1 MVTQN
6 EAKKAF
12 NEGYDILY
20 RIKPSRTGARFG
32 GWRSFRKAVLKG
44 NPPWP
49 WEMVGSPYIG
59 AVEWQIGKKTP
70 QAKQGP
76 RTNAGRETKQYFCI
90 AQSGFA
96 IFGVSHT
103 PLGALRDANQWT
115 DKRLSLQDVDIP
127 LAHRHHGGVYLYRC
141 TKGVYEKVK
150 SEGGDIPYEED
161 GGWIRLPE

>member
-1 MVTQN
+1 MATQN

-12 NEGYDILY
+12 NEGHDIRY
-20 RIKPSRTGARFG
+20 RIKPSGTGARFG
-32 GWRSFRKAVLKG
+32 GWRSFRRAVLKG

-49 WEMVGSPYIG
+49 WEMVGSPHIG
-59 AVEWQIGKKTP
+59 AVEWQIEKKNI
-70 QAKQGP
+70 QARHGQ
-76 RTNAGRETKQYFCI
+76 RNNTGRETKQYFCI

-96 IFGVSHT
+96 IFGVGHT

-115 DKRLSLQDVDIP
+115 ERLSLQDVDVP
-127 LAHRHHGGVYLYRC
+127 LAHRHHGGMYLYRC

-150 SEGGDIPYEED
+150 SKGGDIPFVEA